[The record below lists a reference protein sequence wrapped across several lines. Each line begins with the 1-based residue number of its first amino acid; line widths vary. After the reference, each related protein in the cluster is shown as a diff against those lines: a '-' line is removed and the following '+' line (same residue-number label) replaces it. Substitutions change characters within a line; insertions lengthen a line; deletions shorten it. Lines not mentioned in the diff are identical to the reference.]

1 MGFGTMGREM
11 SVPPEPACSLQ
22 MGLRDATGKA
32 RLFLQNPRKQ
42 ECELESGFIPLCSE
56 GLATCEGFLLQ
67 CVLR

>member
-42 ECELESGFIPLCSE
+42 ECELEGGFTPL
-56 GLATCEGFLLQ
+56 
-67 CVLR
+67 VLKV